1 MTHPLFTYL
10 VIVLVDFILLIS
22 ACLFVDKRDESNTVH
37 RGSSSSKL
45 LQLTLITVCG
55 NRQ

>member
-1 MTHPLFTYL
+1 VTHPLFTYL